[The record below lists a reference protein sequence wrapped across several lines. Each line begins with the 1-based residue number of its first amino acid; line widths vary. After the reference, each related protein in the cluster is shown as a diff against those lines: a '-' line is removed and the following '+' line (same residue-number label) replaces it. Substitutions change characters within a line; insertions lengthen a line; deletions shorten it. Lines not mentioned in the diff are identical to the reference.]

1 VLGGEDALPDDL
13 RGAVVILCAHG
24 VPPEIEAALAER
36 GARIVDASCPMV
48 KKSQRKA
55 AELGREKVVFL
66 AGERA
71 HSEVLGIK
79 GYNPALIIVQNE
91 DEAEACAEDLFQT
104 QPDAQT
110 ALLAQTTI
118 SAAEFTSISNAI
130 KKKFP
135 ALDVHNTICGATA
148 SRQEA
153 LRELCKKVDAVIIAG
168 DPNSSNARRLLAI
181 AQAEGKPA
189 WLVESFSSSF
199 PPEIFSSNFKTVG
212 LSAGASTPDSVIE
225 EIRGA
230 LEQEK

>member
-1 VLGGEDALPDDL
+1 
-13 RGAVVILCAHG
+13 
-24 VPPEIEAALAER
+24 
-36 GARIVDASCPMV
+36 MV

-55 AELGREKVVFL
+55 AELGRDKVVFL
-66 AGERA
+66 AGESE
-71 HSEVLGIK
+71 HSEVIGIK

-91 DEAEACAEDLFQT
+91 TEARMRAEELYKKN
-104 QPDAQT
+104 PDAQC

-118 SAAEFTSISNAI
+118 SAAEFKSISNAI

-135 ALDVHNTICGATA
+135 RLEVHNTICGATA

-168 DPNSSNARRLLAI
+168 AQNSSNARRLLAI

-199 PPEIFSSNFKTVG
+199 PPESFSSNFNTVG

-225 EIRGA
+225 EIREA
-230 LEQEK
+230 LARENF